1 MDRPPATQLYIA
13 YLSENGWQWLSSW
26 DFLPDEVIPF
36 IQHPKMLPLFFVKGL
51 RPRQAARDFIINID
65 DSILHSSLAANEIQ
79 CEDRHLHRQFS
90 QAIAL

>member
-36 IQHPKMLPLFFVKGL
+36 IQPLKDVAFVFG
-51 RPRQAARDFIINID
+51 
-65 DSILHSSLAANEIQ
+65 
-79 CEDRHLHRQFS
+79 
-90 QAIAL
+90 